1 MGITSPQT
9 IALPLCNK
17 TMTLETKNLA
27 CGYNGAIAAENISFR
42 IESGQTLCLLGPN
55 GAGKTTLLKTIL
67 GFIKPK
73 RGDILIDGKNINC
86 LSAKKISQ
94 SIAYVPQIHT
104 PPFPFSV
111 LDVVT
116 MGRNVHLGMFASPSK
131 KDYALA
137 EETLASLGVS
147 FLRDRI
153 YTEISGGERQMVLL
167 ARALTQQPQILAM
180 DEPTLNLDF
189 GNQTRV
195 LNQIRRL
202 AQRGIGIIMI
212 SHFPDHAFLLSG
224 KAALMRKNGPFIF
237 GNTDEVIT
245 EGNLKSAYGI
255 NVKITGINMDG
266 GVCVK
271 TCVPVIRE

>member
-1 MGITSPQT
+1 MEIE
-9 IALPLCNK
+9 I
-17 TMTLETKNLA
+17 KNLA
-27 CGYNGAIAAENISFR
+27 CGYHTGIIAENINLR
-42 IESGQTLCLLGPN
+42 IESGQILCLLGPN

-73 RGDILIDGKNINC
+73 QGNVLINGKNIDC
-86 LSAKKISQ
+86 LSAKKISR

-116 MGRNVHLGMFASPSK
+116 MGRNVHLGMFDLPSK
-131 KDYALA
+131 KDYSLA
-137 EETLASLGVS
+137 EETLASLGIS
-147 FLRDRI
+147 FLKDRI

-167 ARALTQQPQILAM
+167 ARALAQQPEILAM

-202 AQRGIGIIMI
+202 ARRGIGIIMI

-224 KAALMRKNGPFIF
+224 KAALMQKNGPFVF
-237 GNTDEVIT
+237 GNTEEVIT
-245 EGNLKSAYGI
+245 EENLKSAYGI
-255 NVKITGINMDG
+255 NVRIADVDTGA
-266 GVCVK
+266 GVRIK
-271 TCVPVIRE
+271 TCVPIAS